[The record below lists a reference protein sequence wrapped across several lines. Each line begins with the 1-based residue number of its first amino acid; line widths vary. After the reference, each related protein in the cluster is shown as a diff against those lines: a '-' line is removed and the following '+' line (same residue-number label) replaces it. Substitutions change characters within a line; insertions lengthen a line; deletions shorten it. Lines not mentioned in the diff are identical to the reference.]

1 MDKNVILNI
10 VKDKTLTYDQ
20 KVISLARAAEDS
32 LSVLKIDRGIQHY
45 KDLGIICDMF
55 EGAAPYRPR
64 YIVVDF
70 EKFMKQGSEFLRL
83 PPPKDIWEATNSLL
97 ILYRHI
103 PSITSFPV
111 YIGNID
117 TLLEPFV
124 KDEKEAKKAVKLFLI
139 SIDRTLTDSFCH
151 ANIGPKKTKI
161 GKIILKLESE
171 LQNAVPNLTIKY
183 NQETPDDFA
192 IDAIKTAL
200 KVAKPSFANDDMFKG
215 DWGKKYGIVSCYNGL
230 SIGGGSYTLSRI
242 NFGKLL
248 SIVKDKTHLLEKLIP
263 DVVEKMVFYMDERI
277 KFLMEKSNF
286 FQTSFLVSEGLIKQN
301 RFTAMFG
308 IVGLANCVNSLLKAT
323 KQSDRFGHS
332 KKADDIG
339 IEIVEKLQSELKNY
353 KNKYLNATGGHYVL
367 HAQVGLDSDMGISPG
382 CRIPIGDEPELSE
395 HLPKSARFHK
405 YFPSGIGDI
414 FNFDST
420 VEKNPEYILDIIKG
434 AFKDK
439 MRYFSLYSTNCD
451 VVRITGYLV
460 KRSDIQKLEKGE
472 QVLHDSVVLGYGA
485 VKNQKVLDRQVR
497 AN

>member
-497 AN
+497 TN